1 MKALPAE
8 VLAASIRRLSCPLS
22 RHAVAPIAKVAVAAA
37 RVATMVEEVRAA
49 EARAGATGAK
59 VLTEATEMGKVSEAE
74 IVERRV
80 AAMKAAAMEAIARE
94 TGETGETGEVETV
107 EGARAAPA
115 SPEPL
120 SPRTW
125 SHAFAEL
132 PSPPPPP
139 PPPQVLTTAML
150 LGSLGSPQRHAAGA
164 WTAAAGEEME
174 GGGGTR
180 PMWPPS
186 PGSAFLHLAAGD
198 NPRRRTHSEGEG
210 LLLSI
215 ASSAA
220 IPLKVAGAPEPA
232 SWRGNR
238 AAAPPP
244 PPPSVDFRGGLP
256 HRAPRELPPRAGLR
270 TLQHTLPAPTVLLVR
285 DETAVAEPSW
295 RDLTA
300 FTASTARK
308 PGGPTL
314 HQPPHQLLAAHA
326 LVGTQAHTA
335 AAPRPV
341 DAARRA
347 LTRRVLERGWPTPSQ
362 DAQRH
367 RWGTSSTY
375 RSLAITVNDGRPR

>member
-1 MKALPAE
+1 
-8 VLAASIRRLSCPLS
+8 
-22 RHAVAPIAKVAVAAA
+22 
-37 RVATMVEEVRAA
+37 MVEEVRAA
-49 EARAGATGAK
+49 EARAGATVAK
-59 VLTEATEMGKVSEAE
+59 VLTEATEMGKISETE
-74 IVERRV
+74 VVERRV
-80 AAMKAAAMEAIARE
+80 AAMKAAAMEAAARE

-107 EGARAAPA
+107 EGARAA

-164 WTAAAGEEME
+164 WAAAADEEVE
-174 GGGGTR
+174 DGGGTR

-186 PGSAFLHLAAGD
+186 PSSTFLHLAAGD
-198 NPRRRTHSEGEG
+198 NPRWRTHSEGEG
-210 LLLSI
+210 LLLAL

-220 IPLKVAGAPEPA
+220 VSLKVADTPEPA

-238 AAAPPP
+238 AAA
-244 PPPSVDFRGGLP
+244 
-256 HRAPRELPPRAGLR
+256 LPPRGNRA
-270 TLQHTLPAPTVLLVR
+270 
-285 DETAVAEPSW
+285 
-295 RDLTA
+295 
-300 FTASTARK
+300 ASTAR
-308 PGGPTL
+308 GPAGLTI
-314 HQPPHQLLAAHA
+314 QPPHQLLAAHA
-326 LVGTQAHTA
+326 PAGTQAHAA

-347 LTRRVLERGWPTPSQ
+347 LTRRVLERGWPSPSE

-367 RWGTSSTY
+367 RWGTN
-375 RSLAITVNDGRPR
+375 RSLAIAVSDGRSK